1 MFSLSTK
8 QQEGYLNF
16 LFGKQG
22 LAVWTLCLGV
32 SLHAMNWH
40 MVATI
45 APTMVN
51 ELGNVKLISWIT
63 LIYLTTSVVFGS
75 YAGYI
80 KRQIG
85 AKTAMLLFAIIFALG
100 SLLVS
105 IAPNMET
112 VLLGRALQGMGEGL
126 ILSLSYGVA
135 QDLFSSKATPK
146 LFGLFAFVYAFSAA
160 IGPVFSGTLTEL
172 FSWRIAFSTNLIFII
187 FYIIMLLYSI
197 PSQQFNN
204 DETTTKTPLLRLALI
219 GAAIILIGLT
229 SSIQSVLSAGLLMI
243 CACSLFFLCFK
254 MDHQQENKL
263 FPSQIFWLT
272 STVGIGFW
280 LIFLLPLPIASI
292 HIFIPL
298 YTQTFYGSSITMAG
312 YISTIISFSWS
323 FSAIMTGHVTAE
335 KIKSFF
341 IFLGTFGQFLGFTL
355 FFVGFY
361 FDWLWIIVMGLF
373 IIGSA
378 LGACWAFITQKI
390 VKSTNTGEEDLAA
403 SQVPVIQTIANAVGA
418 GFVGALA
425 SFNGLSETISSPS
438 VLKSALLP
446 VFSTSVVLSLIA
458 AIFGLGFLLRK
469 KTPSVEG

>member
-1 MFSLSTK
+1 MFS
-8 QQEGYLNF
+8 
-16 LFGKQG
+16 KQG

-32 SLHAMNWH
+32 GLHAVNWH
-40 MVATI
+40 MVSTI

-63 LIYLTTSVVFGS
+63 LIYLATSVVFGS

-85 AKTAMLLFAIIFALG
+85 ARTAMFLFAIIFAIG
-100 SLLVS
+100 SFIVS
-105 IAPNMET
+105 VAPNMET
-112 VLLGRALQGMGEGL
+112 VLLGRAFQGIGEGL

-135 QDLFSSKATPK
+135 QDLFSSTATPK

-160 IGPVFSGTLTEL
+160 VGPIFSGTLTEL
-172 FSWRIAFSTNLIFII
+172 FSWRIAFSANIVFAIL
-187 FYIIMLLYSI
+187 YIIMMLHSI
-197 PSQQFNN
+197 PNKKFSNN
-204 DETTTKTPLLRLALI
+204 QTEIKTPFLRLALI
-219 GAAIILIGLT
+219 GVAIILIGLT
-229 SSIQSVLSAGLLMI
+229 SNIKSALIAGLLII
-243 CACSLFFLCFK
+243 CAFILFFICLK
-254 MDHQQENKL
+254 IDQKQENKL

-280 LIFLLPLPIASI
+280 IIFLLPLPMASI

-298 YTQTFYGSSITMAG
+298 YTQVFYGVSITVAG
-312 YISTIISFSWS
+312 YISTVITFSWS
-323 FSAIMTGHVTAE
+323 FSAIMAGSFTAE

-341 IFLGTFGQFLGFTL
+341 IFLGTFSQFLGFT
-355 FFVGFY
+355 FFFAGY
-361 FDWLWIIVMGLF
+361 YLDWLWGIVIGLF

-390 VKSTNTGEEDLAA
+390 VKSTNEGEEDLAA
-403 SQVPVIQTIANAVGA
+403 SQVPVIQTIANAVGV

-425 SFNGLSETISSPS
+425 SFHGLAEEITSPI

-446 VFSTSVVLSLIA
+446 VFSASVVVSLIG
-458 AIFGLGFLLRK
+458 AIFGLWFLLHK
-469 KTPSVEG
+469 SAPSVER